1 MMKQFKTPKLS
12 PSAQKIRDRRN
23 ALLDRALRKNSKKA
37 LEALEAEFG
46 LRVYT
51 DEEVAEYVEERPKL
65 ETAKVIGKS
74 EWSVSKP
81 NFM

>member
-1 MMKQFKTPKLS
+1 MKQFKIPKLT
-12 PSAQKIRDRRN
+12 PTAQKMRDRRN
-23 ALLDRALRKNSKKA
+23 ALLSKALRRKSKKA

-51 DEEVAEYVEERPKL
+51 DEEVSEFVKERPKL